1 MADHDLLQ
9 RDVQESVRFLQ
20 AFLEVQEPEID
31 YAPGSPDHAV
41 VIKGQSYPFALL
53 RRMIDE
59 VRARQSLLNL
69 RDAVE
74 TQDVAD
80 MADAL
85 LANLLV
91 SRSRGKFSRG
101 IAVVEFS
108 RRVDQR
114 VPRTT
119 RFFKGSGLVYYPD
132 YVDDVLVPA
141 GDMRTVRGADGAI
154 LHYSYPVNIKAARPG
169 REYDQPEG
177 PFDAVDPFSPHLLGA
192 TNYAPIAGGDNVQTT
207 ASAIDAAGDAL
218 AARTLGSGRSNAVTL
233 REVFGIEQTLT
244 IGRGDPEMVRDR
256 ATLSVGGFHMGG
268 CADLYVRAPTRLL
281 TTRKQIGAGYARPDG
296 VTNVFRDTSPPGAA
310 DFNAAGV
317 TPGDV
322 LFISE
327 GIPEAPIQHRV
338 DVVRATEIEV
348 SARVPFSR
356 PTDEGPNPS
365 IVYSVGNN
373 YPNYDNK
380 VTTGGASTTSAD
392 TSRTLRAD
400 NKVMLAGGPVYRIS
414 RVELLSPIPSALAGY
429 TDPVTGRVPF
439 RVRQNAPLLPATSA
453 TVLLPYRV
461 EVLNPGEAQSTRA
474 VTLLEV
480 GWPGLNLNGSTL
492 EIEYETVAGFDTV
505 AAYADSRDNPP
516 AGGDYLVRSFHPVYV
531 SFSVPYALRTDSS
544 TNSRIGRLLAGSPSF
559 NPTSTVAELTRFIA
573 GYRGPDPMDVS
584 GLTTRL
590 RFANEGILATIYG
603 FRVSYD
609 LLAPDGKVYRY
620 ETTDRVTVFP
630 SGDDGATLLNPIEV
644 GLPTTGYHAALRLKL
659 ARLGVSDRTIRYLVA
674 PGAIGFTARS

>member
-9 RDVQESVRFLQ
+9 RDVQDSVRFLQ
-20 AFLEVQEPEID
+20 AFLEVEEPEID
-31 YAPGSPDHAV
+31 WAPGSPDHAV
-41 VIKGQSYPFALL
+41 VIKGQSYPVALL

-91 SRSRGKFSRG
+91 TRGRGKFARG

-114 VPRTT
+114 VPRNA
-119 RFFKGSGLVYYPD
+119 RFFKGTGLVYYPD
-132 YVDDVLVPA
+132 YDDDLLVPA
-141 GDMRTVRGADGAI
+141 SDMRTVRGADGAV
-154 LHYSYPVNIKAARPG
+154 LHYSYPVNVKAARPG

-192 TNYAPIAGGDNVQTT
+192 TNYTPITGGDSVQTT
-207 ASAIDAAGDAL
+207 ASAIDAAGDAI

-256 ATLSVGGFHMGG
+256 VASSVGGFHIGG
-268 CADLYVRAPTRLL
+268 CADLYVRAPTRLF
-281 TTRKQIGAGYARPDG
+281 TTRKQIGASYARPDG
-296 VTNVFRDTSPPGAA
+296 VAVVFRDKAPPGSV

-317 TPGDV
+317 APGDV
-322 LFISE
+322 LYISE
-327 GIPEAPIQHRV
+327 GLPEAPVQHRV
-338 DVVRATEIEV
+338 DVVRTTEVEI
-348 SARVPFSR
+348 SGRVPFSR
-356 PTDEGPNPS
+356 PTDEGPDPS
-365 IVYSVGNN
+365 VVYSIGNN

-380 VTTGGASTTSAD
+380 VTTGGAATTSAD
-392 TSRTLRAD
+392 TSRALQAD
-400 NKVMLAGGPVYRIS
+400 NKVVLSGGPVYRIT
-414 RVELLSPIPSALAGY
+414 RVELLAPIPASLSGY
-429 TDPVTGRVPF
+429 ADPVTGRVPF
-439 RVRQNAPLLPATSA
+439 RVRQNSPLLPATPS
-453 TVLLPYRV
+453 TVILPYRV
-461 EVLNPGEAQSTRA
+461 EVLNPGESQSMRA
-474 VTLLEV
+474 VTTLEV

-505 AAYADSRDNPP
+505 AAYADARDNPP

-531 SFSVPYALRTDSS
+531 GFSVPYALRTDTS
-544 TNSRIGRLLAGSPSF
+544 TNSRLGRLLAASPSF
-559 NPTSTVAELTRFIA
+559 NPTTTVAELTRFIT
-573 GYRGPDPMDVS
+573 GFRGPDPMDVS

-590 RFANEGILATIYG
+590 RFANEGVLATIYG

-630 SGDDGATLLNPIEV
+630 SGEDGATLLNPTEV
-644 GLPTTGYHAALRLKL
+644 GLPATGYHAALRLKL